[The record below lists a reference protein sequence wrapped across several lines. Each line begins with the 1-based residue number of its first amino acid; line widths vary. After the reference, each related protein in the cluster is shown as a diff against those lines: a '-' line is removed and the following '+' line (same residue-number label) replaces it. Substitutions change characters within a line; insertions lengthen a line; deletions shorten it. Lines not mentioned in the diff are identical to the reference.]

1 MMSYLRSVATIP
13 GAASATQTEF
23 TLFSSSSTKS
33 QTLPFPSSSRSS
45 PRLRW
50 GYARSIASPPM
61 ACVPQVSAAAV
72 SEFKGPNIFGVVR
85 FVQISMENVRI
96 EASFGGLSPG
106 KHSWCINEYGD
117 LTKGAASTGNM
128 YNPLQDDQT
137 AKHPPGDLGTLEADN
152 NGEAFYTVKKEKMN
166 VTDLIGRAVVLY
178 ETEDKSLQ
186 GITAAV
192 VARSGEVGESCRKL
206 CSCDG
211 TTVWEATL
219 C

>member
-1 MMSYLRSVATIP
+1 MMSFLRSVATIP
-13 GAASATQTEF
+13 RAGSAIPTEF
-23 TLFSSSSTKS
+23 SLSSSCSTKS
-33 QTLPFPSSSRSS
+33 QIFPFPSSSRSS
-45 PRLRW
+45 PRLR
-50 GYARSIASPPM
+50 ASGPM

-117 LTKGAASTGNM
+117 LTKGAASTGNI
-128 YNPLQDDQT
+128 YNPLQDDQAAT
-137 AKHPPGDLGTLEADN
+137 QLPGDLGTLEADQ
-152 NGEAFYTVKKEKMN
+152 NGEALYTVKKENMK
-166 VTDLIGRAVVLY
+166 VTDLIGRAIVVY
-178 ETEDKSLQ
+178 ETEDKSVH

-211 TTVWEATL
+211 TTIWEATVY
-219 C
+219 